1 MKLCMVG
8 AGYVGLVTGVC
19 FSDIGN
25 TVICLDNNKK
35 KINDLNNGKIPIY
48 EPGLDK
54 IVERCR
60 GKNLSFS
67 TEIKEKISFKFLTL

>member
-35 KINDLNNGKIPIY
+35 KNK
-48 EPGLDK
+48 
-54 IVERCR
+54 
-60 GKNLSFS
+60 
-67 TEIKEKISFKFLTL
+67 